1 MARGLNMRA
10 ILFFALLL
18 LGVCACARGADLQDP
33 MRPPGR
39 APAARPA
46 AAATIRLEGVISGA
60 TRVAIVN
67 GRVVAAGE
75 VVNGATILEI
85 LADGVRF
92 TRGGRVQTLMLPGER
107 AVAIVRV
114 ASEAKP

>member
-1 MARGLNMRA
+1 MRA
-10 ILFFALLL
+10 ILFLALLL
-18 LGVCACARGADLQDP
+18 LGACACARGGDLQDP

-39 APAARPA
+39 APAMRTVAAPA
-46 AAATIRLEGVISGA
+46 AIRLEGVISGA

-67 GRVVAAGE
+67 GRVVAAGD

-114 ASEAKP
+114 ASEASKP

>member
-1 MARGLNMRA
+1 MRA
-10 ILFFALLL
+10 ILFLALLL
-18 LGVCACARGADLQDP
+18 LGACACARGGELADP

-39 APAARPA
+39 APAAARPA
-46 AAATIRLEGVISGA
+46 AAPAALRLEGVISGA

-67 GRVVAAGE
+67 GRVVAAGD

-107 AVAIVRV
+107 AVAILRV
-114 ASEAKP
+114 ASEANKP

>member
-1 MARGLNMRA
+1 MRA
-10 ILFFALLL
+10 LLLLALLL
-18 LGVCACARGADLQDP
+18 LGACACARGGDLQDP

-39 APAARPA
+39 APAVLRPA
-46 AAATIRLEGVISGA
+46 APTDIRLDGVISGA

-67 GRVVAAGE
+67 GRVVSAGD

-114 ASEAKP
+114 ASEASKP